1 MELLKEPNEA
11 ITKQLFLT
19 SLYEHKEPIKI
30 KIVHVS
36 KLIKSKFGKLNIFL
50 DMEILTDF
58 KECRALKLNANNE
71 SEKDNNG
78 NDIIIKMNAINNI
91 IGLPYTLTKTNQE
104 NIFKVS
110 NKSNLFPILNHALIK
125 NGVINP
131 DNKQGFNIS
140 LEEIQENLNNLVCFV
155 KVEHITN
162 TDYEPYFKLIVHE
175 QEL

>member
-71 SEKDNNG
+71 PEKDNNG

-131 DNKQGFNIS
+131 DNKQGFKIS
-140 LEEIQENLNNLVCFV
+140 VQEIQDHLNGLTLFV
-155 KVEHITN
+155 KCVYVTN
-162 TDYEPYFKLIVHE
+162 TEYDPYFKLIVHE
-175 QEL
+175 QE

>member
-1 MELLKEPNEA
+1 MELLKERNEA
-11 ITKQLFLT
+11 ITKNLFLS
-19 SLYEHKEPIKI
+19 SLYEQKEPIKI
-30 KIVHVS
+30 NIVNVS
-36 KLIKSKFGKLNIFL
+36 NIIKSKFGKLNIFI

-71 SEKDNNG
+71 PEKDKNG

-91 IGLPYTLTKTNQE
+91 IGLPYTLTKTDKE

-131 DNKQGFNIS
+131 ENKQGFNIS
-140 LEEIQENLNNLVCFV
+140 LQEIQENLNNLVCFV
-155 KVEHITN
+155 SVIYVTN

-175 QEL
+175 QEW